1 MLTIFVTY
9 TPRWMVKL
17 VVIGA
22 KTGKLSECKVPERLV
37 CEKMRE
43 GEKNRLK
50 WRRKE
55 KYRCVYVPVCVEFEL
70 QNIQ

>member
-1 MLTIFVTY
+1 MTY

-17 VVIGA
+17 VVIVA
-22 KTGKLSECKVPERLV
+22 KTGNLSQCKVPERLI

-50 WRRKE
+50 RRRKE
-55 KYRCVYVPVCVEFEL
+55 RYRCVYVPVYVEFEL